1 MAEGTL
7 LTICLFV
14 LAFGSAYVG
23 YSTGRAYTKE
33 KIKDELTSY
42 YRARKAKINKSIQS
56 QNIKEALV
64 YMVEDEEKDI
74 FSNIDLD

>member
-1 MAEGTL
+1 MTEGAI
-7 LTICLFV
+7 LTICLLM

-33 KIKDELTSY
+33 KIKDELTTY
-42 YRARKAKINKSIQS
+42 YKTRKSKINKSIQNN
-56 QNIKEALV
+56 NIKQALV

-74 FSNIDLD
+74 LSNIDLD